1 VTRGDVELRKAIARR
16 LIQIL
21 DLRVDD
27 LRCLNPLPRDQLLN
41 VGKFSQ
47 LSFAIRRNHEIL
59 RMVASDR
66 RVERS
71 ALRDGIE
78 QRISD

>member
-27 LRCLNPLPRDQLLN
+27 LRCLNLLPRDQLLN
-41 VGKFSQ
+41 IGKFRQ

-59 RMVASDR
+59 RMVTSDR

-71 ALRDGIE
+71 AL
-78 QRISD
+78 